1 MANSTKRVQV
11 NIDKKIAKQAELVL
25 EMIGLNPT
33 TAINLFYRQIAASGE
48 VPLSLSLTKE
58 QKRELLN
65 EQIKQNVANIPTDD
79 IDTDEELMRFFDE
92 D

>member
-25 EMIGLNPT
+25 EMVGLNPT
-33 TAINLFYRQIAASGE
+33 TAINLFYRQIAVSGE